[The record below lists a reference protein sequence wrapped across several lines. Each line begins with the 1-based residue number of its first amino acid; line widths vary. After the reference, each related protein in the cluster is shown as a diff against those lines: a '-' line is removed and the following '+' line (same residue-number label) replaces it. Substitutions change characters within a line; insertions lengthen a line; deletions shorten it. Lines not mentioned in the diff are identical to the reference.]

1 MYNFVN
7 DLDNIYGQKKSEIR
21 EYNVD
26 NDFCIYIPVTIE
38 TKSFSNKNFLIRKS
52 KDIKFLYI
60 KDGCRIY
67 FSDADIINMLLNL
80 KNQKSIEQL
89 ILYFEKMYKTEL
101 DELETYSIIFED
113 KRYNV
118 KGYFDIQDTQILLN
132 KQDIDIEF
140 NDLLVLINIILAKDH
155 YVFNSKRY
163 SKYHSINFIK
173 TTCVKYITL
182 LKYYYFDDVKAKLYL
197 ENNRYCLDK
206 DIDYNYKQFRN
217 KIERNRIFQN
227 FEEFEKY
234 NV

>member
-38 TKSFSNKNFLIRKS
+38 IKSFSNKNFLIRKS

-101 DELETYSIIFED
+101 DEL
-113 KRYNV
+113 
-118 KGYFDIQDTQILLN
+118 
-132 KQDIDIEF
+132 
-140 NDLLVLINIILAKDH
+140 
-155 YVFNSKRY
+155 
-163 SKYHSINFIK
+163 
-173 TTCVKYITL
+173 
-182 LKYYYFDDVKAKLYL
+182 
-197 ENNRYCLDK
+197 
-206 DIDYNYKQFRN
+206 
-217 KIERNRIFQN
+217 
-227 FEEFEKY
+227 
-234 NV
+234 

>member
-206 DIDYNYKQFRN
+206 DIDYNYKRFRN

>member
-7 DLDNIYGQKKSEIR
+7 DLDNIYGQKKSEIG

-26 NDFCIYIPVTIE
+26 NNFCIYIPVTIE

-206 DIDYNYKQFRN
+206 DIDCNYKRFRN